1 MNNKPNKF
9 PAEVRERAIGLVQ
22 ECRANY
28 ASLWAACESIA
39 PKMGCSVSTLHG
51 WVQRAEVDAGL
62 RPGLTTDERE
72 RLKQLEREVKELRRA
87 NDILKA
93 ARVGSMDRCNTF
105 RLISNEGGLTNGTN
119 GATGVVARRQGRS
132 LAAVACR
139 RIVSWHREGAGQA
152 CRLYLRRD
160 PTMRRVRPCCS

>member
-9 PAEVRERAIGLVQ
+9 PTEVRERAIGLVQ

-62 RPGLTTDERE
+62 RPELTTDERE
-72 RLKQLEREVKELRRA
+72 RLKQLEREVKEVRRA

-93 ARVGSMDRCNTF
+93 ARVGSKGRCN
-105 RLISNEGGLTNGTN
+105 
-119 GATGVVARRQGRS
+119 S
-132 LAAVACR
+132 LA
-139 RIVSWHREGAGQA
+139 
-152 CRLYLRRD
+152 
-160 PTMRRVRPCCS
+160 